1 MGDVL
6 VRIKQ
11 AVLAGRFILSEKARE
26 EMLLDGLTELDVVES
41 IANAPAIYKRLRST
55 SSRRAASKEYL
66 YVIQSPNL
74 HGVVI
79 YTKGKFIKKDGS
91 ETFYVLISSKL
102 AS

>member
-11 AVLAGRFILSEKARE
+11 AVLAGRLILSEKARE
-26 EMLLDGLTELDVVES
+26 ETLLDGLTELDVVES
-41 IANAPAIYKRLRST
+41 IANAPAISKRLRST
-55 SSRRAASKEYL
+55 SSRRAAGKEYL

-79 YTKGKFIKKDGS
+79 YTKGKLVKKDFS
-91 ETFYVLISSKL
+91 ETFYILVSSKL
-102 AS
+102 AT